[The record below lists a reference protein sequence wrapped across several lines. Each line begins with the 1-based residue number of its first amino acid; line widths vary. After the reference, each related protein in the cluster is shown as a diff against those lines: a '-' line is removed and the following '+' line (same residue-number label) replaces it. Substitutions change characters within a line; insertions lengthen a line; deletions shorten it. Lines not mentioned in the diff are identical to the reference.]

1 MYAGLHGIPS
11 GTGRS
16 RADLADSPAVREA
29 AREVGRIVRDAARLL
44 LRHWPAL
51 LTLGLLGAA
60 WRSGTLWLA
69 VIVSDRSGP
78 LAQLLL
84 ALAPVGYLLAIVAML
99 RVVRP
104 SLSAAMLVPFQ
115 VAGCGKT
122 TTACRV
128 KPGLT

>member
-1 MYAGLHGIPS
+1 M
-11 GTGRS
+11 
-16 RADLADSPAVREA
+16 REA

-69 VIVSDRSGP
+69 VIVSNRSGP

-104 SLSAAMLVPFQ
+104 SLSPPKRPLTELPRTSSPT
-115 VAGCGKT
+115 VAECTKGAEATLSAGKT
-122 TTACRV
+122 
-128 KPGLT
+128 